1 MRISFLLL
9 VLMLLTSKPRAQEK
23 TMLPEQERL
32 SVFIGSW
39 TVDGSETTYLEVC
52 NRIQGNHIEC
62 KAAGDENGKQD
73 SSTSF
78 LSYAPLEKSYV
89 YYGLYSS
96 GNSRTLRGNWEN
108 DRFVFTGQR
117 ITTEKTTRWKV
128 TIRPIERN
136 LHFIEEASVND
147 GAWEKKADF
156 IYKRVK

>member
-32 SVFIGSW
+32 SVFIGRW

-62 KAAGDENGKQD
+62 KAPGNENGKQD

-117 ITTEKTTRWKV
+117 ITAEKTTRWKV